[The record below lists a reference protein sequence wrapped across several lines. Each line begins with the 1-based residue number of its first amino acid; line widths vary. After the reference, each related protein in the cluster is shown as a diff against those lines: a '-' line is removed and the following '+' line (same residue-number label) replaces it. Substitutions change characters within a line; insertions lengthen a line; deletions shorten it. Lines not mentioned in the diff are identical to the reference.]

1 MPVNCGAAPGQQ
13 QVEGGLGDL
22 VAQERWGSPGPVA
35 SPDTS
40 INTLARAVPRRRTNR
55 RPFAPVGDPGVDAP
69 SGSGPSGAVATT
81 IHARLAGP
89 AHTMRTL
96 SVMTGTSESAA
107 LDSAAAAPRR
117 RTRPAVRLIVSAVVA
132 VVLVVVLTFA
142 LGWYFSSQ
150 VLHLDTTS
158 YPVTVRSVS
167 GDAVVLDGGSD
178 TARPVRVGLTWPG
191 GHAVLDDHV
200 SGHPGHVTRTV
211 MRVTKGSLTTGVHA
225 YMDMFVY
232 AGDPQTAR
240 DLAFSTVSVSEPLGS
255 APAWY
260 VPPTTSVP
268 LRTWVIAV
276 HGRGASRAETLRV
289 LPALAAGGVP
299 TLAITYRN
307 DTGSPASPD
316 RSYHLGDTEWRDVA
330 AAIGYARA
338 HGVQSVILYGWSMGG
353 GMVLTA
359 LRRMPPADTRYIDGL
374 VLDSPVLDW
383 KATLDLQGAQRHLPQ
398 LLTWTAEKLVEQR
411 AGLSLDG
418 LNQLTYAPRLRV
430 PVLLF
435 VDRSDTTVPPDQA
448 SRLAHRRPD
457 LVTLVTT
464 AGGDHT
470 GSWNVDPG
478 RYETALQSFVAG
490 VTR

>member
-1 MPVNCGAAPGQQ
+1 MTEIREPAA
-13 QVEGGLGDL
+13 
-22 VAQERWGSPGPVA
+22 R
-35 SPDTS
+35 
-40 INTLARAVPRRRTNR
+40 
-55 RPFAPVGDPGVDAP
+55 
-69 SGSGPSGAVATT
+69 
-81 IHARLAGP
+81 
-89 AHTMRTL
+89 
-96 SVMTGTSESAA
+96 
-107 LDSAAAAPRR
+107 DSAAGAPRR
-117 RTRPAVRLIVSAVVA
+117 RTRLAVRLIVSAVLA
-132 VVLVVVLTFA
+132 VVLVVVVTFA

-167 GDAVVLDGGSD
+167 GNAVVLDGGSD
-178 TARPVRVGLTWPG
+178 TVRPVRFGLTWRG

-200 SGHPGHVTRTV
+200 IGHAGQATRTV
-211 MRVTKGSLTTGVHA
+211 TRVTSGSLTTGVHA
-225 YMDMFVY
+225 YMDTFVY

-240 DLAFSTVSVSEPLGS
+240 GLAFGTVTVPEPLGG

-268 LRTWVIAV
+268 LSTWVIAV

-289 LPALAAGGVP
+289 LPALAAAGVP

-307 DTGSPASPD
+307 DSGSPASRD

-338 HGVQSVILYGWSMGG
+338 HGARSVILYGWSMGG

-359 LRRMPPADTRYIDGL
+359 LQRIPPADTAYISGL

-383 KATLDLQGAQRHLPQ
+383 KATLDLQAAQRHLPQ
-398 LLTWTAEKLVEQR
+398 PLTWTAETLVEQR

-435 VDRSDTTVPPDQA
+435 VDRSDTTVPPDPA
-448 SRLAHRRPD
+448 FRLARLRPD

-464 AGGDHT
+464 TGGEHT

-478 RYETALQSFVAG
+478 RYETALRSFVAG